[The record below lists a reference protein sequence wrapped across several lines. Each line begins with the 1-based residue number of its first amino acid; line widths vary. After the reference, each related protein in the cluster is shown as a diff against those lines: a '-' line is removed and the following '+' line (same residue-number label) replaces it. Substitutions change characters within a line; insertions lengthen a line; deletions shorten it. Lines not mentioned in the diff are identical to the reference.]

1 MFFKEIT
8 MYAII
13 KNGCQQY
20 RVTEGDLIKID
31 QVSSPEGS
39 KISFDEVL
47 MTFDEKN
54 TELTKSK
61 TSKVKVVGTIKR
73 HGRYKKIRVVK
84 FKRRKN
90 YMKTHGHKQGF
101 TEVKIESIK

>member
-1 MFFKEIT
+1 

-20 RVTEGDLIKID
+20 KVTEGDLIRID
-31 QVSSPEGS
+31 QVSSPEGA
-39 KISFDEVL
+39 KISFDDVL
-47 MTFDEKN
+47 MAFDEKN
-54 TELTKSK
+54 TELETSK
-61 TSKVKVVGTIKR
+61 AAKVKVTGTIKR

-84 FKRRKN
+84 FKKRKH
-90 YMKTHGHKQGF
+90 YMRSHGHKQGF

>member
-1 MFFKEIT
+1 

-20 RVTEGDLIKID
+20 KVAEGDLIKID

-39 KISFDEVL
+39 KISFAEVL
-47 MTFDEKN
+47 MTFDDKN
-54 TELTKSK
+54 TELTTSK
-61 TSKVKVVGTIKR
+61 TSKVKVTGTIKR

-90 YMKTHGHKQGF
+90 YMKSHGHKQGF
-101 TEVKIESIK
+101 TEVKIDSIK